1 MAKFACKVGSEEY
14 GGIECNEL
22 AELYDKAS
30 APARYDGYDGRNDED
45 NVDYHVIQLLVSNKF
60 PVIPRVLL
68 VNSL

>member
-1 MAKFACKVGSEEY
+1 MAKLAGEVGCKEY
-14 GGIECNEL
+14 GGIEGNEL
-22 AELYDKAS
+22 AELHDKTS

-60 PVIPRVLL
+60 PVILRVLL